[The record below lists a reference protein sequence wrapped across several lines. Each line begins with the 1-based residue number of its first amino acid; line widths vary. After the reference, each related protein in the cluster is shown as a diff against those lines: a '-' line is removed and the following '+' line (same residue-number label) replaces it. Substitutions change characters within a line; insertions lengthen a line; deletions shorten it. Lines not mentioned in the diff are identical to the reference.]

1 MEGGG
6 GAIGLHSRIRRTCRC
21 HRHGW
26 DSCRR
31 RAASRAAWAAA
42 RWGPSSSAQQPST
55 GSRVAVTQSV
65 KRSDRARA
73 EERSPHWSA
82 ACQRTSSWR
91 RWMVLA
97 RWCAALA
104 ARGSRFRLGSGEEVY
119 AAAGLG
125 EDGVRRRQHGRG
137 KRETRG
143 DTQAAHGE
151 RAREGEEGPG
161 AVVCHGRRRPLC
173 GTARFCRPRANVRR
187 NASLR
192 ASATQLAPATA
203 SSCE

>member
-1 MEGGG
+1 
-6 GAIGLHSRIRRTCRC
+6 
-21 HRHGW
+21 
-26 DSCRR
+26 
-31 RAASRAAWAAA
+31 
-42 RWGPSSSAQQPST
+42 
-55 GSRVAVTQSV
+55 
-65 KRSDRARA
+65 
-73 EERSPHWSA
+73 
-82 ACQRTSSWR
+82 
-91 RWMVLA
+91 MVLA

-161 AVVCHGRRRPLC
+161 AVVCVMDVDARSAAQRAFAGREP
-173 GTARFCRPRANVRR
+173 T
-187 NASLR
+187 
-192 ASATQLAPATA
+192 
-203 SSCE
+203 